1 MCVRAL
7 GVEGAG
13 EVGIEVECG
22 ERRLMTRVE
31 VGTGG
36 KGDGMRMG
44 VGNRSGAEK
53 LVLTVEVEK
62 GGLCDSDA
70 CRRAVAIFGCAF
82 GTSQLPLFGRVR
94 EADGDPASGV
104 VPSPDHPP
112 VKTLDDLLGTGSR
125 LEPDKCD
132 DSRWITQPCLE
143 KPAAADSMRRNQ
155 RR

>member
-1 MCVRAL
+1 MYIIVR
-7 GVEGAG
+7 G
-13 EVGIEVECG
+13 
-22 ERRLMTRVE
+22 
-31 VGTGG
+31 
-36 KGDGMRMG
+36 
-44 VGNRSGAEK
+44 
-53 LVLTVEVEK
+53 
-62 GGLCDSDA
+62 
-70 CRRAVAIFGCAF
+70 RAY
-82 GTSQLPLFGRVR
+82 SQLPLFGRVR

-125 LEPDKCD
+125 LEPKNDTYMLYGEPQQDHNIPDKCD